1 MSSNSCFSVL
11 LLLLTYTLL
20 AKLVCA
26 QQQLPPTPYIP
37 ANRPAGTTVT
47 KTVIES
53 RPATEDG
60 SSSPTTSPKPH
71 FMPTY
76 GSSLSLPGGTNI
88 AAASSIW
95 QALTSVQSTWTAGPA
110 YPSITSAV
118 YPHTHTQ
125 TGQTTNIEKQKRR
138 SSPLICPGLPR
149 RRRRRNLR
157 LGPDRPGA
165 VVHERRARARPVP
178 HQRAGAGAAGDVRQ
192 PDRERG
198 RAVVTRRTGSR
209 GGWGGGGGGWV
220 GSESLVR

>member
-118 YPHTHTQ
+118 YQAAP
-125 TGQTTNIEKQKRR
+125 
-138 SSPLICPGLPR
+138 SS
-149 RRRRRNLR
+149 
-157 LGPDRPGA
+157 
-165 VVHERRARARPVP
+165 ARASLDAA
-178 HQRAGAGAAGDVRQ
+178 AGATYDWDQIVQEPWYTSAVPAPVQSLISAQEQALQGTFDNLTASAG
-192 PDRERG
+192 G
-198 RAVVTRRTGSR
+198 LSSR
-209 GGWGGGGGGWV
+209 GGRGVVVAGVVVVAV
-220 GSESLVR
+220 GLGVRVW